1 MEVLVTISLEKNE
14 MDKMNT
20 LRFVQ
25 LQNPRTKNYV
35 KIDRKLGLI
44 IGYKKTPYKNIKF
57 IK

>member
-1 MEVLVTISLEKNE
+1 MLVTISLEKNE